1 MAHVAV
7 VEMLAEQVVV
17 KHGLRFAD
25 RRHETLALQRVD
37 VVSVVRGRICR
48 SRNVHEGR
56 HQVGQEAH
64 VVANLAVEAR
74 EAPGPRNDQRNG
86 KSALVGTH
94 FILAQRRIAD
104 LRPRQSVGRSHP
116 TVGVVDIGHRTET
129 GLGVRFGAGAV
140 LNPANLI
147 DAKKVELKT
156 EKVSLSIDPE
166 YSHLVEAKVI
176 DGQKVLIVPVE
187 DHLEFNGV
195 AVNVNKDKE

>member
-1 MAHVAV
+1 
-7 VEMLAEQVVV
+7 MLRCGRYFIRKSFKRWTWARAILDCSASEEQAEAFQAAC
-17 KHGLRFAD
+17 G
-25 RRHETLALQRVD
+25 E
-37 VVSVVRGRICR
+37 
-48 SRNVHEGR
+48 
-56 HQVGQEAH
+56 
-64 VVANLAVEAR
+64 
-74 EAPGPRNDQRNG
+74 
-86 KSALVGTH
+86 
-94 FILAQRRIAD
+94 
-104 LRPRQSVGRSHP
+104 
-116 TVGVVDIGHRTET
+116 
-129 GLGVRFGAGAV
+129 RFGAGAV

>member
-1 MAHVAV
+1 MRCF
-7 VEMLAEQVVV
+7 
-17 KHGLRFAD
+17 GGTGGSFSSCLR
-25 RRHETLALQRVD
+25 E
-37 VVSVVRGRICR
+37 
-48 SRNVHEGR
+48 
-56 HQVGQEAH
+56 
-64 VVANLAVEAR
+64 
-74 EAPGPRNDQRNG
+74 
-86 KSALVGTH
+86 
-94 FILAQRRIAD
+94 
-104 LRPRQSVGRSHP
+104 
-116 TVGVVDIGHRTET
+116 
-129 GLGVRFGAGAV
+129 RFGVGAV